1 MKNVKKTERYIR
13 SGFTMVELMAI
24 LVIIG
29 LLAAVVAT
37 NVIGRIDKA
46 KVTSTK
52 ASLRILHA
60 AITQYKL
67 DTGEFP
73 TEEEGLMALIEPSSE
88 VEDLV
93 EPGGYL
99 ETTEVPKDGWGN
111 EFYYQLYP
119 ESGKPFVII
128 SWGADGEEEGE
139 GYDADLYSTDAF

>member
-29 LLAAVVAT
+29 LLATVVAT
-37 NVIGRIDKA
+37 NVIGKIEKA
-46 KVTSTK
+46 KVTATK
-52 ASLRILHA
+52 ASLRTLHA
-60 AITQYKL
+60 AVTQYKL

-73 TEEEGLMALIEPSSE
+73 TEEEGLMALIEPSSD
-88 VEDLV
+88 VPDFD
-93 EPGGYL
+93 PAGYL

-128 SWGADGEEEGE
+128 SWGKDGEEEGE

>member
-1 MKNVKKTERYIR
+1 MKNVKKTRRYIR

-37 NVIGRIDKA
+37 NVIGKIDRA
-46 KVTSTK
+46 KVTATK

-73 TEEEGLMALIEPSSE
+73 TEEEGLMALIEPPSE
-88 VEDLV
+88 VEELA

-111 EFYYQLYP
+111 DFYYELFP
-119 ESGKPFVII
+119 ESGKPFVVI

-139 GYDADLYSTDAF
+139 DYDADLYSTDAF

>member
-1 MKNVKKTERYIR
+1 MKNVKKTKEYLR

-60 AITQYKL
+60 AVTQYKL
-67 DTGEFP
+67 DTGQFP
-73 TEEEGLMALIEPSSE
+73 TEEEGLMALIEPPSE
-88 VEDLV
+88 VVDLA

-111 EFYYQLYP
+111 EFDYMLYP

-128 SWGADGEEEGE
+128 SYGADGEEEGE